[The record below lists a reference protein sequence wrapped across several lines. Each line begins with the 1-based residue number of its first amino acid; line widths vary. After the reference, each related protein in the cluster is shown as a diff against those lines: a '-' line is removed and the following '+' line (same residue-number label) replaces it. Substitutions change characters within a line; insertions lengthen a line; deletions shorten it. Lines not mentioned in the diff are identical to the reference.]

1 MSIDQKITI
10 FLTSA
15 LNISLVNIT
24 RNFIHSRSNSEAIN
38 IFDRKN
44 VDRVVSSSS
53 ILRWAP

>member
-15 LNISLVNIT
+15 LNISLVNIA
-24 RNFIHSRSNSEAIN
+24 RYFIHSRSNSEAID

-44 VDRVVSSSS
+44 VYRVVSSSS